1 MVRTASDRR
10 YDSNSRHDL
19 TTYLWEEAVSSSSV
33 TSFMESCNNK
43 SRPVAQFPA
52 GSSKAAADAI
62 SERVADCAV
71 PEVVPSHFLR
81 SLACAWGTIMA
92 SLLVR
97 GDALSLVGVT
107 PPKRR
112 SRRHAAD

>member
-1 MVRTASDRR
+1 MVRTARDSR

-19 TTYLWEEAVSSSSV
+19 TTYLSEAAAPSSV
-33 TSFMESCNNK
+33 ASFMESCNNK
-43 SRPVAQFPA
+43 SRPVAQLPA
-52 GSSKAAADAI
+52 GSSKVAADAI
-62 SERVADCAV
+62 SESVADCAV

-81 SLACAWGTIMA
+81 SLACAWGTIIA
-92 SLLVR
+92 PLLVL
-97 GDALSLVGVT
+97 GATLSLVGVT